1 VLDEDSQDLEG
12 LFLQHNPLAGLVQFS
27 RLQIEFEDTEANAK
41 WQRVLHPLGEMW
53 GKVYTAPPSV
63 PSEVCS
69 LPTKFNRVSP
79 GNPSR
84 ASS

>member
-1 VLDEDSQDLEG
+1 
-12 LFLQHNPLAGLVQFS
+12 LAGLVQFS

-41 WQRVLHPLGEMW
+41 WQRVLHQLGEMW

-69 LPTKFNRVSP
+69 LPTEFNRVSP
-79 GNPSR
+79 ETQAERR
-84 ASS
+84 AKRLWNESVT